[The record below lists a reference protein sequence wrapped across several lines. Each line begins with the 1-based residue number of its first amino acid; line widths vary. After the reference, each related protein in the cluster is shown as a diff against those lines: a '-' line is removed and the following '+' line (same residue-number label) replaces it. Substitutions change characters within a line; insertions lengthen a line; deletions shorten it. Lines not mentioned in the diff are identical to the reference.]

1 MGTKENTKK
10 AFALMMSTVMLA
22 ATGCEAIEISS
33 QKAEQIVVHN
43 LEEKYGGT
51 FEVRSVEKKNKGVN
65 AFKDHVY
72 EMEVYS
78 DELCETF
85 TVEIYRN
92 GENMADNYEEYF
104 YRKQVTD
111 EINSVLE
118 EEDGWILERV
128 EPSFSYYSNQKR
140 SKDFDDY
147 KRDEDKLVICIDI
160 KIEDDT
166 EEEKISATIFKYIN
180 TLQELGYRLAIDMYY
195 KDEIETITVHNY
207 DETVT
212 KADVVGALENLGI

>member
-1 MGTKENTKK
+1 MK
-10 AFALMMSTVMLA
+10 
-22 ATGCEAIEISS
+22 CEAS
-33 QKAEQIVVHN
+33 K
-43 LEEKYGGT
+43 
-51 FEVRSVEKKNKGVN
+51 KKNKGVN

-118 EEDGWILERV
+118 EEDGYLKELSHLFLTIAIKKEARILTIT
-128 EPSFSYYSNQKR
+128 KGM
-140 SKDFDDY
+140 
-147 KRDEDKLVICIDI
+147 
-160 KIEDDT
+160 
-166 EEEKISATIFKYIN
+166 KIS
-180 TLQELGYRLAIDMYY
+180 L
-195 KDEIETITVHNY
+195 
-207 DETVT
+207 
-212 KADVVGALENLGI
+212 

>member
-1 MGTKENTKK
+1 MK
-10 AFALMMSTVMLA
+10 
-22 ATGCEAIEISS
+22 CEAS
-33 QKAEQIVVHN
+33 K
-43 LEEKYGGT
+43 
-51 FEVRSVEKKNKGVN
+51 KKNKGVN
-65 AFKDHVY
+65 AFKDYVY

-85 TVEIYRN
+85 TVKIYRN

-118 EEDGWILERV
+118 EE
-128 EPSFSYYSNQKR
+128 PYFSYYSNQKR

-166 EEEKISATIFKYIN
+166 EEEKISATIFNYIN
-180 TLQELGYRLAIDMYY
+180 TLQELGYRLAIDMHY
-195 KDEIETITVHNY
+195 KDEIETITVLNY